1 MGLLKKSGLIT
12 GKQGRMR
19 WILGKGKKYCCKN
32 SRRAK
37 EAEMK
42 EEQLRKL
49 LIGIKWFVVAVMV
62 LLLYILYVKIQ
73 EKVRIQE
80 TKEDMV
86 WQSYLE
92 IMSRDV
98 DSGSIP
104 TKEEK

>member
-1 MGLLKKSGLIT
+1 
-12 GKQGRMR
+12 
-19 WILGKGKKYCCKN
+19 
-32 SRRAK
+32 
-37 EAEMK
+37 MK

>member
-1 MGLLKKSGLIT
+1 
-12 GKQGRMR
+12 
-19 WILGKGKKYCCKN
+19 
-32 SRRAK
+32 
-37 EAEMK
+37 
-42 EEQLRKL
+42 
-49 LIGIKWFVVAVMV
+49 MV